1 MINSM
6 HIFIRTLFI
15 IILLTTNTY
24 AEKIEKFLIIGN
36 DRIANETIV
45 LFSKKKINQ
54 DINED
59 DLNEVLKNLYHTD
72 FFKNV
77 SVEFN
82 DNILTISVIENPI
95 IQTIYITGEKTSKIQ
110 DQLYEIMSLREKSS
124 YVKDNVSKDLLKINN
139 FLKYSGFYFSEVDV
153 ELTENDNNS
162 VNLTYD
168 ITLGQKASI
177 RNIFFTGEKVY
188 KDKLLKSLIISEENK
203 FWKFLSGKKYLD
215 ARRIEVDKNLL
226 RNYYLNN
233 GYYNVKINSSSVSF
247 RDDGGFNLTYNIN
260 SGTKFFFN
268 DLNLNIPA
276 DYNKKNFELID
287 KKLIELKNQPYS
299 FIKKNL
305 R

>member
-153 ELTENDNNS
+153 ELTENDNPF
-162 VNLTYD
+162 
-168 ITLGQKASI
+168 AW
-177 RNIFFTGEKVY
+177 
-188 KDKLLKSLIISEENK
+188 LIP
-203 FWKFLSGKKYLD
+203 W
-215 ARRIEVDKNLL
+215 
-226 RNYYLNN
+226 
-233 GYYNVKINSSSVSF
+233 
-247 RDDGGFNLTYNIN
+247 
-260 SGTKFFFN
+260 
-268 DLNLNIPA
+268 
-276 DYNKKNFELID
+276 
-287 KKLIELKNQPYS
+287 
-299 FIKKNL
+299 
-305 R
+305 